1 MKKQAVLFCV
11 LFILVFGQNSW
22 SATGISK
29 ITAHSVSIK
38 NVISTANTFIESLD
52 TDQQKA
58 AVIGYTKENAVKWT
72 NLPCG
77 LQCRNGVLLGS
88 LTDIQLKHAKE
99 VVKAAMGTLPS
110 KGYDQAMQILAA
122 DGFLGTNRSGYSS
135 GNYII
140 AFLGKPSA
148 RGKWQLQLGGHHLA
162 VNLTFDNGKVM
173 GASPLFIGLEPKTWT
188 TNGRTYAPLKANH
201 DSLVGILASLSSA
214 QLQNAKLSTTFG
226 DVSVGPDADGKFPS
240 TKAGLRVGTLNKRQ
254 KAQVIEAI
262 KVWASIADDA
272 TAKKLMDTYSKEID
286 DTYIAYSGGTMLV
299 NKADYVRI
307 DGPSVWIEFICQPGA
322 VFPAEVH
329 YHTVYRDHIRD
340 YGGSFS
346 FFN

>member
-1 MKKQAVLFCV
+1 MKKSVALFCV
-11 LFILVFGQNSW
+11 LFVLVCSLNSK
-22 SATGISK
+22 AT
-29 ITAHSVSIK
+29 SIK
-38 NVISTANTFIESLD
+38 TVISAANTFIESLS

-58 AVIGYTKENAVKWT
+58 AVIGYTKENATKWT

-77 LQCRNGVLLGS
+77 LQCRVGVLLGS
-88 LTDIQLKHAKE
+88 LTDTQIKYAKE

-110 KGYDQAMQILAA
+110 RGYDQAMQILAA
-122 DGFLGTNRSGYSS
+122 DGFLGTSRGGYSS

-140 AFLGKPSA
+140 AFLGRPSVK
-148 RGKWQLQLGGHHLA
+148 GKWQLQLGGHHLA
-162 VNLTFDNGKVM
+162 VNLTFDNGKVI
-173 GASPLFIGLEPKTWT
+173 GASPLFMGLEPKTWT
-188 TNGRTYAPLKANH
+188 TNRVTYSPLKANH
-201 DSLVGILASLSSA
+201 DSMVSMLSALNSE
-214 QLQNAKLSTTFG
+214 QLQSAKLSNAFG
-226 DVSVGPDADGKFPS
+226 DVSVGPGADGKFPAV
-240 TKAGLRVGTLNKRQ
+240 KAGLKVGLLSKQQ
-254 KAQVIEAI
+254 KALVIEAI
-262 KVWASIADDA
+262 KVWAQIADDA
-272 TAKKLMDTYSKEID
+272 TAKKLIATYTSEID
-286 DTYIAYSGGTMLV
+286 STYIAFSGNPALI

>member
-1 MKKQAVLFCV
+1 MKKSRTLFCILFV
-11 LFILVFGQNSW
+11 LVCGLNTK
-22 SATGISK
+22 AT
-29 ITAHSVSIK
+29 SIK
-38 NVISTANTFIESLD
+38 TVLSTANTFIESLN

-58 AVIGYTKENAVKWT
+58 AVISYTKESATKWT

-77 LQCRNGVLLGS
+77 LQCRVGVLLGS
-88 LTDIQLKHAKE
+88 LTDKQLRYAKE

-110 KGYDQAMQILAA
+110 RGYDQAMQILAA

-148 RGKWQLQLGGHHLA
+148 TSKWQLQLGGHHLA
-162 VNLTFDNGKVM
+162 VNLTFDNGKVIS
-173 GASPLFIGLEPKTWT
+173 ASPLFIGLEPKNFTA
-188 TNGRTYAPLKANH
+188 NGVTYSPLKANH
-201 DSLVGILASLSSA
+201 DSLVAMIASLNSE
-214 QLQNAKLSTTFG
+214 QLEDAKLSAAFG
-226 DVSVGPDADGKFPS
+226 DVSVGPGADGKFPDV
-240 TKAGLRVGTLNKRQ
+240 KAGLKVGKLNKQQ
-254 KAQVIEAI
+254 KAMVIEAI
-262 KVWASIADDA
+262 KVWAQIADDA
-272 TAKKLMDTYSKEID
+272 TAKKLIATYSSEID
-286 DTYIAYSGGTMLV
+286 STYIAYSGNPMLI
-299 NKADYVRI
+299 NKTDYVRI

-346 FFN
+346 FSN